1 MSKFQKAIA
10 LLLVVALTAALSV
23 SLTMAYL
30 QHEDSDVNVM
40 TLGNVQIDQLE

>member
-1 MSKFQKAIA
+1 MSKFQKVIA

-30 QHEDSDVNVM
+30 QDTDEQVN
-40 TLGNVQIDQLE
+40 E